1 MRRLRSVLFG
11 AFVGLGL
18 TASVANATVL
28 PPYSQTNLVSNLA
41 LPGVVQDPNL
51 QNPWGVSESAT
62 SPLWISDQAAGVATL
77 YTLNGLTATPAGGT
91 PPLVVSVPALATP
104 PNGPTGQVNNSTG
117 GVATT
122 SFNITQSGTLA
133 PAHFI
138 FANLNGTISA
148 WTAAP
153 NPAQIQVTT
162 PGATYTGLAIGGTV
176 AAPFLYAAN
185 GAQNRIDVFD
195 GTFTNVTGTPQFA
208 GKFANPFTGD
218 GLVPFNVQNIGGDI
232 YVTYAPATIGANRTP
247 QTMATAGQG
256 AVAEFDTGGNLI
268 HTVINF
274 DQTGSHLASPW
285 GIALAPAGF
294 GPFGGDLL
302 VGNFSYSLGE
312 IDAYNPVT
320 GAFLGTLDSNA
331 AWQGL
336 WALTF
341 GSGSASGG
349 SSDILY
355 FTTGLNAETNGLFAA
370 LSVVPEP
377 STLALLGAGVLSLCA
392 WRRRRP
398 LGPRDEDV
406 G

>member
-1 MRRLRSVLFG
+1 MRRLQSVLVG

-18 TASVANATVL
+18 TASIANATVL

-77 YTLNGLTATPAGGT
+77 YTVNGLTATPAGGT
-91 PPLVVSVPALATP
+91 PPLVVSIPALPTP
-104 PNGPTGQVNNSTG
+104 PNGPTGQVSNSIG

-122 SFNITQSGTLA
+122 SFNITQSSSTPA

-162 PGATYTGLAIGGTV
+162 PGATYTGLAIGGSV
-176 AAPFLYAAN
+176 SAPFLYAAN
-185 GAQNRIDVFD
+185 GKQNSIDVFD
-195 GTFTNVTGTPQFA
+195 GTFTNVTGTTFA
-208 GKFANPFTGD
+208 GKFANPFSGD
-218 GLVPFNVQNIGGDI
+218 GLVPFNVQNIGGNI

-256 AVAEFDTGGNLI
+256 AVAEFDTSGNLL

-274 DQTGSHLASPW
+274 DQIGSHLASPW

-370 LSVVPEP
+370 LSVAPEP
-377 STLALLGAGVLSLCA
+377 STLALLGAGLLSLYA
-392 WRRRRP
+392 WRRRSSRR
-398 LGPRDEDV
+398 RDEAA

>member
-1 MRRLRSVLFG
+1 MRRLQSVLLG

-18 TASVANATVL
+18 TASIANATVL

-77 YTLNGLTATPAGGT
+77 YTLNGLTATPAGG
-91 PPLVVSVPALATP
+91 PLVVTIPALPTP
-104 PNGPTGQVNNSTG
+104 PNGPTGQVNNSIG
-117 GVATT
+117 GVATN
-122 SFNITQSGTLA
+122 SFMITQSGTLA

-148 WTAAP
+148 WTAQPPAA
-153 NPAQIQVTT
+153 AQIQVTT

-176 AAPFLYAAN
+176 SVPFLYAAN

-195 GTFTNVTGTPQFA
+195 GTFTNVNGTPQFA
-208 GKFANPFTGD
+208 GKFANPFSSD

-256 AVAEFDTGGNLI
+256 AVAEFDTNGNLLR
-268 HTVINF
+268 TVINF
-274 DQTGSHLASPW
+274 DQIGSHLASPW

-377 STLALLGAGVLSLCA
+377 STLALLGAGVLSLYA
-392 WRRRRP
+392 WLRRSSRRR
-398 LGPRDEDV
+398 DEAA

>member
-1 MRRLRSVLFG
+1 MRRLQSVLLG

-18 TASVANATVL
+18 TASIANATVL

-77 YTLNGLTATPAGGT
+77 YTLNGLTATPAGG
-91 PPLVVSVPALATP
+91 PLVVTITALPTP
-104 PNGPTGQVNNSTG
+104 PNGPTGQVNNSIG
-117 GVATT
+117 GVATN
-122 SFNITQSGTLA
+122 SFMITQSGTLA

-148 WTAAP
+148 WTAQPPAA
-153 NPAQIQVTT
+153 AQIQVTT

-176 AAPFLYAAN
+176 SVPFLYAAN

-195 GTFTNVTGTPQFA
+195 GTFTNVNGTPQFA
-208 GKFANPFTGD
+208 GKFANPFSSD

-256 AVAEFDTGGNLI
+256 AVAEFDTNGNLLR
-268 HTVINF
+268 TVINF
-274 DQTGSHLASPW
+274 DQIGSHLASPW

-370 LSVVPEP
+370 LSVAPEP
-377 STLALLGAGVLSLCA
+377 STLALLGAGLLSLYA
-392 WRRRRP
+392 WRRRSSRR
-398 LGPRDEDV
+398 RDEAA

>member
-1 MRRLRSVLFG
+1 MRRLQSVLLG

-18 TASVANATVL
+18 TASIVNATVL

-77 YTLNGLTATPAGGT
+77 YTVHGLTATPAGGP
-91 PPLVVSVPALATP
+91 PPLVVSIPALPTP
-104 PNGPTGQVNNSTG
+104 PNGPTGQVNNSIG
-117 GVATT
+117 GVATN
-122 SFNITQSGTLA
+122 SFNITQSGSLA

-148 WTAAP
+148 WTSAPPAA
-153 NPAQIQVTT
+153 AQIEVTT

-195 GTFTNVTGTPQFA
+195 GTFTNVSGTPPFA

-218 GLVPFNVQNIGGDI
+218 GLVPFNVQNIGGNI

-256 AVAEFDTGGNLI
+256 AVAEFDTSGNLF

-274 DQTGSHLASPW
+274 DQIDSHLASP
-285 GIALAPAGF
+285 LPS
-294 GPFGGDLL
+294 PR
-302 VGNFSYSLGE
+302 
-312 IDAYNPVT
+312 PVS
-320 GAFLGTLDSNA
+320 ARSA
-331 AWQGL
+331 ATCWSAISVTA
-336 WALTF
+336 WARSTR
-341 GSGSASGG
+341 
-349 SSDILY
+349 
-355 FTTGLNAETNGLFAA
+355 TT
-370 LSVVPEP
+370 
-377 STLALLGAGVLSLCA
+377 
-392 WRRRRP
+392 R
-398 LGPRDEDV
+398 
-406 G
+406 

>member
-1 MRRLRSVLFG
+1 MRRLQSVLFG

-18 TASVANATVL
+18 TASIANATVL

-77 YTLNGLTATPAGGT
+77 YTLNGLTATPAGG
-91 PPLVVSVPALATP
+91 PLVVTIPALPTP
-104 PNGPTGQVNNSTG
+104 PNGPTGQVNNSIG
-117 GVATT
+117 GVATN
-122 SFNITQSGTLA
+122 SFMITQSGTLA

-148 WTAAP
+148 WTAQPPAA
-153 NPAQIQVTT
+153 AQIQVTT

-176 AAPFLYAAN
+176 SVPFLYAAN

-195 GTFTNVTGTPQFA
+195 GTFTNVNGTPQFA
-208 GKFANPFTGD
+208 GKFANPFSSD

-256 AVAEFDTGGNLI
+256 AVAEFDTNGNLLR
-268 HTVINF
+268 TVINF
-274 DQTGSHLASPW
+274 DQIGSHLASPW

-370 LSVVPEP
+370 LSVAPEP
-377 STLALLGAGVLSLCA
+377 STLALLGAGLLSLYA
-392 WRRRRP
+392 WRRRSSRR
-398 LGPRDEDV
+398 RDEAA

>member
-1 MRRLRSVLFG
+1 MRRLQSVLLG

-18 TASVANATVL
+18 TASIANATVL

-77 YTLNGLTATPAGGT
+77 YTLNGLTATPAGG
-91 PPLVVSVPALATP
+91 PLVVTIPTLPTP
-104 PNGPTGQVNNSTG
+104 PNGPTGQVNNSIG
-117 GVATT
+117 GVATN
-122 SFNITQSGTLA
+122 SFMITQSGTLA

-148 WTAAP
+148 WTAQPPAA
-153 NPAQIQVTT
+153 AQIQVTT

-176 AAPFLYAAN
+176 SVPFLYAAN

-195 GTFTNVTGTPQFA
+195 GTFTNVNGTPQFA
-208 GKFANPFTGD
+208 GKFANPFSSD

-256 AVAEFDTGGNLI
+256 AVAEFDTNGNLLR
-268 HTVINF
+268 TVINF
-274 DQTGSHLASPW
+274 DQIGSHLASPW

-370 LSVVPEP
+370 LSVAPEP
-377 STLALLGAGVLSLCA
+377 STLALLGAGLLSLYA
-392 WRRRRP
+392 WRRRSSRR
-398 LGPRDEDV
+398 RDEAA

>member
-1 MRRLRSVLFG
+1 MRRLQSVLLG

-18 TASVANATVL
+18 TASIANATVL

-77 YTLNGLTATPAGGT
+77 YTLNGLTATPAGG
-91 PPLVVSVPALATP
+91 PLVVTIPALPTP
-104 PNGPTGQVNNSTG
+104 PNGPTGQVNNSIG
-117 GVATT
+117 GVATN
-122 SFNITQSGTLA
+122 SFMITQSGTLA

-138 FANLNGTISA
+138 FANLNGTTSA
-148 WTAAP
+148 WTAQPPAA
-153 NPAQIQVTT
+153 AQIQVTT

-176 AAPFLYAAN
+176 SVPFLYAAN

-195 GTFTNVTGTPQFA
+195 GTFTNVNGTPQFA
-208 GKFANPFTGD
+208 GKFANPFSSD

-256 AVAEFDTGGNLI
+256 AVAEFDTNGNLLR
-268 HTVINF
+268 TVINF
-274 DQTGSHLASPW
+274 DQIGSHLASPW

-370 LSVVPEP
+370 LSVAPEP
-377 STLALLGAGVLSLCA
+377 STLALLGAGLLSLYA
-392 WRRRRP
+392 WRRRSSRR
-398 LGPRDEDV
+398 RDEAA

>member
-1 MRRLRSVLFG
+1 MRRLQSVLLG

-18 TASVANATVL
+18 TASIANATVL

-77 YTLNGLTATPAGGT
+77 YTLNGPTPAGG
-91 PPLVVSVPALATP
+91 PLVVTIPALPTP
-104 PNGPTGQVNNSTG
+104 PNGPTGQVNNSIG
-117 GVATT
+117 GVATN
-122 SFNITQSGTLA
+122 SFMITQSGTLA

-148 WTAAP
+148 WTAQPPAA
-153 NPAQIQVTT
+153 AQIQVTT

-176 AAPFLYAAN
+176 SVPFLYAAN

-195 GTFTNVTGTPQFA
+195 GTFTNVNGTPQFA
-208 GKFANPFTGD
+208 GKFANPFSSD

-256 AVAEFDTGGNLI
+256 AVAEFDTNGNLLR
-268 HTVINF
+268 TVINF
-274 DQTGSHLASPW
+274 DQIGSHLASPW

-370 LSVVPEP
+370 LSVAPEP
-377 STLALLGAGVLSLCA
+377 STLALLGAGLLSLYA
-392 WRRRRP
+392 WRRRSSRR
-398 LGPRDEDV
+398 RDEAA

>member
-1 MRRLRSVLFG
+1 MRRLQSVLFG

-18 TASVANATVL
+18 TASIANATVL

-77 YTLNGLTATPAGGT
+77 YTVHGTTATPAGGP
-91 PPLVVSVPALATP
+91 PPLVVSIPALPAP
-104 PNGPTGQVNNSTG
+104 PNGPTGQVNNSIG
-117 GVATT
+117 GVATN
-122 SFNITQSGTLA
+122 SFMITQSGTLA
-133 PAHFI
+133 AAHFI

-256 AVAEFDTGGNLI
+256 AVAKFDTSGNLLD
-268 HTVINF
+268 TVINF
-274 DQTGSHLASPW
+274 DQIGSHLASPW

-341 GSGSASGG
+341 GNGG
-349 SSDILY
+349 NGGDTNILY

-377 STLALLGAGVLSLCA
+377 STLALLGAGVLSLYA
-392 WRRRRP
+392 WRRRSSR
-398 LGPRDEDV
+398 RRAEAA
-406 G
+406 

>member
-1 MRRLRSVLFG
+1 MRRLQSVLFG

-18 TASVANATVL
+18 TASIANATVL

-77 YTLNGLTATPAGGT
+77 YTVHGTTATPAGGP
-91 PPLVVSVPALATP
+91 PPLVVSIPALPAP
-104 PNGPTGQVNNSTG
+104 PNGPTGQVNNSIG
-117 GVATT
+117 GVATN
-122 SFNITQSGTLA
+122 SFMITQSGALA
-133 PAHFI
+133 AAHFI

-256 AVAEFDTGGNLI
+256 AVAKFDTSGNLLD
-268 HTVINF
+268 TVINF
-274 DQTGSHLASPW
+274 DQIGSHLASPW

-341 GSGSASGG
+341 GNGG
-349 SSDILY
+349 NGGDTNILY

-377 STLALLGAGVLSLCA
+377 STLALLGAGVLSLYA
-392 WRRRRP
+392 WRRRSSR
-398 LGPRDEDV
+398 RRAEAA
-406 G
+406 

>member
-1 MRRLRSVLFG
+1 
-11 AFVGLGL
+11 
-18 TASVANATVL
+18 
-28 PPYSQTNLVSNLA
+28 
-41 LPGVVQDPNL
+41 
-51 QNPWGVSESAT
+51 
-62 SPLWISDQAAGVATL
+62 
-77 YTLNGLTATPAGGT
+77 
-91 PPLVVSVPALATP
+91 
-104 PNGPTGQVNNSTG
+104 
-117 GVATT
+117 
-122 SFNITQSGTLA
+122 
-133 PAHFI
+133 
-138 FANLNGTISA
+138 
-148 WTAAP
+148 
-153 NPAQIQVTT
+153 
-162 PGATYTGLAIGGTV
+162 LAIGGTV
-176 AAPFLYAAN
+176 SVPFLYAAN

-195 GTFTNVTGTPQFA
+195 GTFTNVNGTPQFA
-208 GKFANPFTGD
+208 GKFANPFSSD

-256 AVAEFDTGGNLI
+256 AVAEFDTNGNLLR
-268 HTVINF
+268 TVINF
-274 DQTGSHLASPW
+274 DQIGSHLASPW

-370 LSVVPEP
+370 LSVAPEP
-377 STLALLGAGVLSLCA
+377 STLALLGAGLLSLYA
-392 WRRRRP
+392 WRRRSSRR
-398 LGPRDEDV
+398 RDEAA

>member
-1 MRRLRSVLFG
+1 MRRLQSVLLG

-18 TASVANATVL
+18 TASIANATVL

-77 YTLNGLTATPAGGT
+77 YTLNGLTATPAGG
-91 PPLVVSVPALATP
+91 PLVVTIPALPIP
-104 PNGPTGQVNNSTG
+104 PNGPTGQVNNSIG

-122 SFNITQSGTLA
+122 SFQITQSGSLA

-153 NPAQIQVTT
+153 NPAQIQMTT

-195 GTFTNVTGTPQFA
+195 GTFTNVTGTTFA

-218 GLVPFNVQNIGGDI
+218 GLVPFNVQNIGGNI
-232 YVTYAPATIGANRTP
+232 YVTYAPATIGANRAP

-256 AVAEFDTGGNLI
+256 AIAEFDTSGNLL

-274 DQTGSHLASPW
+274 DQIGSHLASPW

-355 FTTGLNAETNGLFAA
+355 FTTGLNAETNGLAVRGSLVPAA
-370 LSVVPEP
+370 AAPDK
-377 STLALLGAGVLSLCA
+377 
-392 WRRRRP
+392 RP
-398 LGPRDEDV
+398 AAP
-406 G
+406 

>member
-1 MRRLRSVLFG
+1 MRRLQSVLLG

-18 TASVANATVL
+18 TASIANATVL

-77 YTLNGLTATPAGGT
+77 YTVNGLTATPAGGT
-91 PPLVVSVPALATP
+91 PPLVVSIPALPTP
-104 PNGPTGQVNNSTG
+104 PNGPTGQVNNSIG

-122 SFNITQSGTLA
+122 SFVIPQNTTPPSTT

-148 WTAAP
+148 WAAAAT
-153 NPAQIQVTT
+153 PAAIEVTT
-162 PGATYTGLAIGGTV
+162 PGAVYTGLAIGGTT

-185 GAQNRIDVFD
+185 DAQNRIDVFN
-195 GTFTNVTGTPQFA
+195 GTFTNVTGTTFA
-208 GKFANPFTGD
+208 GKFTNPFSAD
-218 GLVPFNVQNIGGDI
+218 GLVPFNVQNIGGNI

-256 AVAEFDTGGNLI
+256 AVAEFDASGNLLQI
-268 HTVINF
+268 VINF
-274 DQTGSHLASPW
+274 DQTGSRLAAPW

-302 VGNFSYSLGE
+302 IGNFSYSLGE

-341 GSGSASGG
+341 GSGSASG

-377 STLALLGAGVLSLCA
+377 STLALLGAGLFSLYA
-392 WRRRRP
+392 WRRRSSH
-398 LGPRDEDV
+398 PR
-406 G
+406 GGAAG

>member
-1 MRRLRSVLFG
+1 MRRLQSVLLG

-18 TASVANATVL
+18 TASIANATVL

-77 YTLNGLTATPAGGT
+77 YTLNGLTATPAGG
-91 PPLVVSVPALATP
+91 PLVVTIPALPTP
-104 PNGPTGQVNNSTG
+104 PNGPTGQVNNSIG
-117 GVATT
+117 GVATN
-122 SFNITQSGTLA
+122 SFMITQSGTLA

-148 WTAAP
+148 WTAQPPAA
-153 NPAQIQVTT
+153 AQIQVTT

-176 AAPFLYAAN
+176 SVPFLYAAN

-195 GTFTNVTGTPQFA
+195 GTFTNVKGTPQFA
-208 GKFANPFTGD
+208 GKFANPFSSD

-256 AVAEFDTGGNLI
+256 AVAEFDTNGNLLR
-268 HTVINF
+268 TVINF
-274 DQTGSHLASPW
+274 DQIGSHLASPW

-370 LSVVPEP
+370 LSVAPEP
-377 STLALLGAGVLSLCA
+377 STLALLGAGLLSLYA
-392 WRRRRP
+392 WRRRSSRR
-398 LGPRDEDV
+398 RDEAA

>member
-1 MRRLRSVLFG
+1 MRRLQSVLLG

-18 TASVANATVL
+18 TASIANATVL

-77 YTLNGLTATPAGGT
+77 YTLNGLTATPAGG
-91 PPLVVSVPALATP
+91 PLVVTIPALPTP
-104 PNGPTGQVNNSTG
+104 PNGPTGQVNNSIG
-117 GVATT
+117 GVATN
-122 SFNITQSGTLA
+122 SFMITQSGTLA

-148 WTAAP
+148 WTAQPPAA
-153 NPAQIQVTT
+153 AQIQVTT

-176 AAPFLYAAN
+176 SVPFLYAAN

-195 GTFTNVTGTPQFA
+195 GTFTNVNGTPQFA
-208 GKFANPFTGD
+208 GKFANPFSSD

-256 AVAEFDTGGNLI
+256 AVAEFDTNGNLLR
-268 HTVINF
+268 TVINF
-274 DQTGSHLASPW
+274 DQIGSHLASPW

-370 LSVVPEP
+370 LSVAPEP
-377 STLALLGAGVLSLCA
+377 STLALLGAGLLSLYA
-392 WRRRRP
+392 WRRRSSRR
-398 LGPRDEDV
+398 RDEAA

>member
-1 MRRLRSVLFG
+1 MRRLQSVLFG

-18 TASVANATVL
+18 TASIANATVL

-77 YTLNGLTATPAGGT
+77 YTLNGLIATPAGGP
-91 PPLVVSVPALATP
+91 PPLVVSIPALPTP
-104 PNGPTGQVNNSTG
+104 PNGPTGQVNNSIG

-122 SFNITQSGTLA
+122 SFNITQSSSTPA

-162 PGATYTGLAIGGTV
+162 PGAAYTGLAIGGTV
-176 AAPFLYAAN
+176 SAPLLYAAN
-185 GAQNRIDVFD
+185 GKQNSIDVFD
-195 GTFTNVTGTPQFA
+195 GTFTNVTGTTFA
-208 GKFANPFTGD
+208 GKFANPFSGD
-218 GLVPFNVQNIGGDI
+218 GLVPFNVQNIGGNI
-232 YVTYAPATIGANRTP
+232 YVTYAPATIGADRTP

-256 AVAEFDTGGNLI
+256 AVAEFDTSGNLL

-274 DQTGSHLASPW
+274 DQIGSHLASPW

-377 STLALLGAGVLSLCA
+377 STLALLGAGVLSLFW
-392 WRRRRP
+392 WRRRSFRT
-398 LGPRDEDV
+398 RDEAA